1 MPERS
6 ASALPRATGPARWAG
21 DGLVLEERPG
31 LGALALRL
39 KGEPERRLAAAALGL
54 ELAGPV
60 GAATERAE
68 RAALRLGPDEWLLL
82 CARAEEGAL
91 EAELHRGLGGYSAA
105 IAPIGNGTVAI
116 EASGPRVRTFLAKGA
131 SLDLHP
137 RAFAPGRC
145 AVTGFGKIRVTL
157 WQRDGERFSLLVG
170 RSFAR
175 SFWDWAEDV
184 AREWAR

>member
-6 ASALPRATGPARWAG
+6 ALALARAAGPARWAV
-21 DGLVLEERPG
+21 DGLVLEEGPG

-39 KGEPERRLAAAALGL
+39 KGEAERRLAAAALGL

-60 GAATERAE
+60 GTATERAG

-91 EAELHRGLGGYSAA
+91 AGELHRGLSGYSAA
-105 IAPIGNGTVAI
+105 IAPIGNGTVSI
-116 EASGPRVRTFLAKGA
+116 QASGPRVRTFLAKGT

-145 AVTGFGKIRVTL
+145 AVTAFGKIRVTL
-157 WQRDGERFSLLVG
+157 WQRDLERFSLFVG

-175 SFWDWAEDV
+175 SFWEWAEDV

>member
-6 ASALPRATGPARWAG
+6 ALALPRATGPARWEG
-21 DGLVLEERPG
+21 DGLLLEERPG
-31 LGALALRL
+31 LGAVSVRL
-39 KGEPERRLAAAALGL
+39 KGEPEQRLAAAALGL
-54 ELAGPV
+54 SLAGPI
-60 GAATERAE
+60 GTAAEQGTQ
-68 RAALRLGPDEWLLL
+68 AALRIGPDEWLLL
-82 CARAEEGAL
+82 CPRADEPGLA
-91 EAELHRGLGGYSAA
+91 AELRRALAGYSGGA
-105 IAPIGNGTVAI
+105 APIGNGTLAI
-116 EASGPRVRTFLAKGA
+116 EASGPRVRTFLAKGT

-157 WQRDGERFSLLVG
+157 WQREPDRFSLFVG

-175 SFWDWAEDV
+175 SFWDWAVDV

>member
-6 ASALPRATGPARWAG
+6 ALAAARWAG
-21 DGLVLEERPG
+21 DGLLLEERPG
-31 LGALALRL
+31 LGAFALRL
-39 KGEPERRLAAAALGL
+39 KGEPERRLAAAALGVDL
-54 ELAGPV
+54 SAPV
-60 GAATERAE
+60 GAATERSG

-82 CARAEEGAL
+82 CPRRDEGAIAADL
-91 EAELHRGLGGYSAA
+91 ATALAGYSAA
-105 IAPIGNGTVAI
+105 LAPIGNGTVAI
-116 EASGPRVRTFLAKGA
+116 EASGPRVRAFLAKGA

-157 WQRDGERFSLLVG
+157 WQREADRFSLLVG

-175 SFWDWAEDV
+175 SLWDWAIDV